1 KIGKER
7 ILIAPSCS
15 LLHSPCD
22 LDKELNQK
30 ILLPEVKEWLAFAK
44 QKTEEIVV
52 LKKLLSEDP
61 DTASLSFLEKSR
73 KSVESRKSSTLIHSQ
88 AVKQR
93 VASLSEEDARRLNKY
108 EVRKYEQQNTLQHPV
123 FPTTTIGSF
132 PQTAE
137 VRSWRS
143 KFRKEEI
150 NTEEYELLL

>member
-1 KIGKER
+1 MTLSRGVCDSRNVWKNDLQQSLGIINKAINKIGKER

-73 KSVESRKSSTLIHSQ
+73 KSVESRKSS
-88 AVKQR
+88 
-93 VASLSEEDARRLNKY
+93 
-108 EVRKYEQQNTLQHPV
+108 
-123 FPTTTIGSF
+123 
-132 PQTAE
+132 
-137 VRSWRS
+137 
-143 KFRKEEI
+143 
-150 NTEEYELLL
+150 